1 MSNERKAAI
10 QTDRY
15 PRGMPRRLITAD
27 AIRTADGLV
36 GDALVVEHGR
46 IAAIGRA
53 DDLRSNLPEDRFPG
67 ATIVPG
73 LRDAHLHPLGHAATL
88 VTPTLKQARDYDD
101 LAEILGAAHRA
112 LPDGAALVALRLDDE
127 SLAEGRLPDRS
138 FLDSVVPD
146 RPMMALRYCGHVA
159 VANTAALDHA
169 GITPHGADP
178 SGGSMDRDPAG
189 VLTGVLRETAIE
201 PVSEA
206 LLAHAPPVT
215 DDDLVG
221 ATLGLASVGIT
232 GIGAMAWT
240 DRGPWSG
247 GDSEVATIIAAAH
260 RLAVD
265 MRVMV
270 VARDETDLESAAAA
284 LDGASSRVR
293 FAGVKMFADGSL
305 GGHTAAM
312 HDGFADDPDETGTD
326 RLDPEWAHRLATA
339 SLRMGGLVAI
349 HSIGDRANTNVL
361 DLMERLIAEGADPSR
376 LRVEHASVLT
386 VDDIARFGRLGV
398 TASVQPAFI
407 ASETGWLEKRLGPE
421 RLARTYPFR
430 SLLDAGAPLA
440 GGSDC
445 PVEPPHPLWG
455 MAAARDRCGIV
466 AEEGLSAAEALALF
480 TDDSARAIGDD
491 ASIAVGAP
499 ATITIVDV
507 DPVVASPDELRS
519 AAVLGTWLDGDPVA
533 VPPATVA
540 WRE

>member
-1 MSNERKAAI
+1 
-10 QTDRY
+10 
-15 PRGMPRRLITAD
+15 MPRRLITAD
-27 AIRTADGLV
+27 SLRTTDGIV
-36 GDALVVEHGR
+36 GDAILVEHGR
-46 IAAIGRA
+46 IGAVGRA
-53 DDLRSNLPEDRFPG
+53 EDLRSDLPEDRFPG

-73 LRDAHLHPLGHAATL
+73 FRDAHMHPLGHAATL
-88 VTPTLKQARDYDD
+88 ATPTLKQARDFAEMTDI
-101 LAEILGAAHRA
+101 LAAADRS
-112 LPDGAALVALRLDDE
+112 LPDGSALVALRLDDE
-127 SLAEGRLPDRS
+127 SLAEGRLPDRG

-146 RPMMALRYCGHVA
+146 RPAMTLRYCGHVA
-159 VANTAALDHA
+159 VVNTAALEAA
-169 GITPHGADP
+169 GIAPDAPDP
-178 SGGSMDRDPAG
+178 LGGSMDRDG
-189 VLTGVLRETAIE
+189 SGRLTGVLRETAIE
-201 PVSEA
+201 PVSKAILA
-206 LLAHAPPVT
+206 LAPPVT
-215 DDDLVG
+215 DDALVA

-232 GIGAMAWT
+232 GVGAMAWT

-247 GDSEVATIIAAAH
+247 GDAEVATIVSAAH
-260 RLAVD
+260 RVAVD
-265 MRVMV
+265 MAVIV
-270 VARDETDLESAAAA
+270 VARDPNDLERAAIEIDAVS
-284 LDGASSRVR
+284 GRVR
-293 FAGVKMFADGSL
+293 FAGVKMFSDGSL

-312 HDGFADDPDETGTD
+312 HGGFADLPDETGTD

-349 HSIGDRANTNVL
+349 HAIGDRANTNVL

-386 VDDIARFGRLGV
+386 ADDIARFGRLGV

-466 AEEGLSAAEALALF
+466 PEEALGAEEALALF
-480 TDDSARAIGDD
+480 TGDSARAIGED

-499 ATITIVDV
+499 ATFIVVDV
-507 DPVVASPDELRS
+507 DPVTASPDELRS
-519 AAVLGTWLDGDPVA
+519 ATVLGTWLDGGQVV
-533 VPPATVA
+533 VPAGTVV
-540 WRE
+540 WGE